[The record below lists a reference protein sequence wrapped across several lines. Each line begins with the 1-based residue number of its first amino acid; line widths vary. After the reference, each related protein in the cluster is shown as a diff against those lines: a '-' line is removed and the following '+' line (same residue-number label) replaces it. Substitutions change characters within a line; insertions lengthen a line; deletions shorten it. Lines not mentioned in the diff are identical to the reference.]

1 MSVRSLMHL
10 QRYPIFPDEPEHFVG
25 IACHRLEMRARV
37 LELLGMTCIP
47 ENDFDLAFLERRLN
61 SKLIE
66 AVSQM
71 LAIPITTVIGT
82 YLIVRR
88 QQRIEV
94 VAKGHVHHWSVVD
107 CSDRHRQEI
116 IGGVRSFFRDAL
128 TIELMRSDRS
138 KRI

>member
-10 QRYPIFPDEPEHFVG
+10 ERYAIFPDEPEHFVG

-47 ENDFDLAFLERRLN
+47 EPDFDLAFLERRLN

-82 YLIVRR
+82 YLIVRC

-94 VAKGHVHHWSVVD
+94 VAESHVYDWSVVD
-107 CSDRHRQEI
+107 CSDRHCQEI
-116 IGGVRSFFRDAL
+116 IGSVRAFFRHAL
-128 TIELMRSDRS
+128 AV
-138 KRI
+138 